1 MPLKIV
7 GFFPSN
13 ASIGKRINEIRAADV
28 PELGFL
34 GGEYRTGKLVFSLVD
49 GVNKPF
55 FGVYPARCSNELTDP
70 VGERTVVTG
79 KFPPRLGVH
88 QEVVIK
94 FQRHVDRPNSKE
106 TVLPLTVSLHDT
118 PQ

>member
-28 PELGFL
+28 PELAFL

-55 FGVYPARCSNELTDP
+55 FGVYPARCSNELADP

-94 FQRHVDRPNSKE
+94 VQRHVDRPNSKKMI
-106 TVLPLTVSLHDT
+106 LPPTVSPHNA